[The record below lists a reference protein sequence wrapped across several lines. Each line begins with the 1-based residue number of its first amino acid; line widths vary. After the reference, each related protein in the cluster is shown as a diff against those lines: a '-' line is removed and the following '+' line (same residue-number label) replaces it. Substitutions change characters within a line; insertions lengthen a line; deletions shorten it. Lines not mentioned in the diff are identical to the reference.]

1 MVVCIYDFKKLVFTT
16 FFINM
21 KLFTDAGNFNTL
33 KLIAVGEENGISL
46 EKVEKKHGG
55 MYL

>member
-1 MVVCIYDFKKLVFTT
+1 
-16 FFINM
+16 M
-21 KLFTDAGNFNTL
+21 KLFTDVGNFNTL
-33 KLIAVGEENGISL
+33 KLIAVGEENGIRL